1 VRISGR
7 DYHYLVRVRR
17 LAAGGFFPALLPGGV
32 EARVRVLSVEGGVL
46 TGVCEPA
53 GNCADAPE
61 PGPPVPAPRGPGP
74 PLPPIVLFQALPKG
88 SKMDLVVRQ
97 AAEGGL
103 AEVVPFVSEH
113 SAPPPAGGEKPRR
126 WERIIREAR
135 QQSGSRAATALHRPL
150 SADGLFEYWEDL
162 KKGRPYPLKGGEAAG
177 LFFHETPLA
186 DTGLHDYLGNNPG
199 IVVFAVGPEGGFSS
213 AEAARF
219 KAAGFGSVTIGDTV
233 LRTETAALYGAAA
246 IRTILL
252 ERNLWMR
259 SVNG

>member
-1 VRISGR
+1 VRVSGR

-17 LAAGGFFPALLPGGV
+17 LSAGGVFPALLPGGI
-32 EARVRVLSVEGGVL
+32 EAEVRVLSVEGGVL

-53 GNCADAPE
+53 E
-61 PGPPVPAPRGPGP
+61 RRGAGP
-74 PLPPIVLFQALPKG
+74 PLPPIVLFQALPRG

-97 AAEGGL
+97 AAEGAL

-113 SAPPPAGGEKPRR
+113 SVPGDAGGEKFRR
-126 WERIIREAR
+126 WERIIREGR
-135 QQSGSRAATALHRPL
+135 QQSGSRVATALHSLL
-150 SADGLFEYWEDL
+150 SADGLFAYWEEL
-162 KKGRPYPLKGGEAAG
+162 KRGRPYPLEGGEAAG
-177 LFFHETPLA
+177 LFFHQTPLA
-186 DTGLHDYLGNNPG
+186 DAGLHDYLCNNPG
-199 IVVFAVGPEGGFSS
+199 IVAFAVGPEGGFSS

-219 KAAGFGSVTIGDTV
+219 TAAGFGSVTIGDTV

-259 SVNG
+259 SGNG